1 MGEFFLFHPVYEGMT
16 YGPPPDLCTEQKKG
30 GRVYTPSLCSKGKR
44 RKIPPCTIGEEK
56 KKFSLRKGFETLQC
70 GKSSKIWLIYGD
82 ALTPAETPSYMTK
95 FNSWSNIRVAVF

>member
-1 MGEFFLFHPVYEGMT
+1 MGEFFLFHPVYEGIT

-70 GKSSKIWLIYGD
+70 KED
-82 ALTPAETPSYMTK
+82 RTHRCFLTQGRENITPLGV
-95 FNSWSNIRVAVF
+95 RV